1 MNGGCIFIFF
11 SKRRR
16 QSKFALVPGAGRK
29 GKKTIVEGGMPGGR
43 GTGIRAHLE
52 AEVCGLVGDLEL
64 APVRGVGD
72 EVSLDGLNDVR
83 GEGFADDDDGTLFGL
98 EL

>member
-1 MNGGCIFIFF
+1 M
-11 SKRRR
+11 
-16 QSKFALVPGAGRK
+16 
-29 GKKTIVEGGMPGGR
+29 
-43 GTGIRAHLE
+43 
-52 AEVCGLVGDLEL
+52 VGDLKL

-98 EL
+98 EFETRDLCEGVEGTVEGKELVQLV